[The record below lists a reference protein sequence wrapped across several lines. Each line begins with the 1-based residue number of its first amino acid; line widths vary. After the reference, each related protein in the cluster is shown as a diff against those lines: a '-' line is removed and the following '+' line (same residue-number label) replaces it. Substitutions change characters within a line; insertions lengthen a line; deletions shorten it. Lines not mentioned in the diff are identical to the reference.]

1 MTRKYEI
8 VYIFD
13 SALEESVINQ
23 VLDTLH
29 ELLKTTSAPEP
40 VTALS
45 HWGKRTL
52 AYEVE
57 GKPIG
62 YYAVARLDTEPAA
75 LTEFERRIK
84 LEERILRY
92 LIVVDEGFKP
102 LMTPAE
108 TAALAA
114 EAAADSDRP
123 RPAKSETDEKPS
135 EPDAKPAAAAT
146 AEGE

>member
-23 VLDTLH
+23 VLETLH
-29 ELLKTTSAPEP
+29 ELLKTPSAPEP
-40 VTALS
+40 VTATS

-57 GKPIG
+57 GKAIG
-62 YYAVARLDTEPAA
+62 YYVVVRFDTEPAV

-102 LMTPAE
+102 LMTPGEA
-108 TAALAA
+108 AALAA
-114 EAAADSDRP
+114 ETASDGDLP
-123 RPAKSETDEKPS
+123 RPAKSDT
-135 EPDAKPAAAAT
+135 DAKPAVAAVK
-146 AEGE
+146 EGE